1 MTYTETTG
9 DLFELGLPA
18 IGHGCN
24 TAGSMA
30 GGIARDVRRRWP
42 ECYREYAKRCRA
54 GRFPLG
60 GFHAWEGDGIV
71 VYNLATQ
78 VRPGRDARL
87 AAIREAVTAALDDAH
102 GRGID
107 RLGLPRIGAG
117 IGGLEWADVRR
128 ILLEVAEHSPVELV
142 VVERPQRP
150 ARPVDRP

>member
-9 DLFELGLPA
+9 DLFELGLSA

-24 TAGSMA
+24 TVGSMGA
-30 GGIARDVRRRWP
+30 GIAREVRRRWP
-42 ECYREYAKRCRA
+42 DCYRDYAELCRT
-54 GRFPLG
+54 GRFMIG

-87 AAIREAVTAALDDAH
+87 DAIRDAVAAALADAQA
-102 GRGID
+102 RGLD

-117 IGGLEWADVRR
+117 IGGLDWSDVRR
-128 ILLEVAEHSPVELV
+128 VLREVAADSPVELV
-142 VVERPQRP
+142 VVGLPPR
-150 ARPVDRP
+150 